1 MGCHSLSL
9 GNIYARTSWCFS
21 VCHHRHNF
29 LFYSIEKMIR
39 LFVKIVFLAL
49 FVVCAIVVYL
59 MYSKLSFIDWP
70 YVIAGLFFL
79 ALGLLPKR
87 TKKKT

>member
-1 MGCHSLSL
+1 
-9 GNIYARTSWCFS
+9 
-21 VCHHRHNF
+21 
-29 LFYSIEKMIR
+29 MIR

-79 ALGLLPKR
+79 TLGLLLKR
-87 TKKKT
+87 KKKKT